1 VEKMYR
7 HRAVFISNLQE
18 ARYYI
23 DQIGAAEEAYLFMA
37 PKAVHRCILLKDIP
51 CRWANIIKQ
60 EMLAKGGEAAVSR
73 ESLYAEGDTDIL
85 LMGTFKQYRLLI
97 KKLNMQPDFLKKLG
111 QEIRA
116 IIDNLEPNP
125 FTMELAGGK
134 TLELGVR
141 TLIMGI
147 LNITPDSFSDP
158 GHYFKKEAALARAME
173 MVEQGADIIDVGGA
187 SSRPDSSM
195 AEAEEELNR
204 VLPLIKSLVRE
215 EVIISVDTFRGVVAR
230 ECLAAGAHIINDIG
244 GLQMD
249 QELLPILADFKAP
262 VILMHNRLQ
271 YNRGLPYQ
279 DLLSDIIGELGA
291 SIKQAVNGGLKPE
304 QIIIDPGIGFGKDRQ
319 QNLTLLKRLGDF
331 KTLGKPILIGASRKD
346 FIGRVLNAEIAGRLE
361 GTMAVTAAG
370 IMNGADIIRVHDVK
384 ENVKVAQMTDAI
396 VHAHG

>member
-1 VEKMYR
+1 MYR

-187 SSRPDSSM
+187 SARPDSSM

-262 VILMHNRLQ
+262 VILMHNRMQ

-331 KTLGKPILIGASRKD
+331 KTLGKPILIGASRKT

>member
-1 VEKMYR
+1 
-7 HRAVFISNLQE
+7 
-18 ARYYI
+18 
-23 DQIGAAEEAYLFMA
+23 
-37 PKAVHRCILLKDIP
+37 
-51 CRWANIIKQ
+51 
-60 EMLAKGGEAAVSR
+60 
-73 ESLYAEGDTDIL
+73 
-85 LMGTFKQYRLLI
+85 
-97 KKLNMQPDFLKKLG
+97 
-111 QEIRA
+111 
-116 IIDNLEPNP
+116 
-125 FTMELAGGK
+125 
-134 TLELGVR
+134 
-141 TLIMGI
+141 
-147 LNITPDSFSDP
+147 
-158 GHYFKKEAALARAME
+158 
-173 MVEQGADIIDVGGA
+173 VGGA

>member
-158 GHYFKKEAALARAME
+158 GHYFNKEAALARAME

>member
-1 VEKMYR
+1 MYR
-7 HRAVFISNLQE
+7 HRAVFISDLQE

-116 IIDNLEPNP
+116 ILDNLEPNP
-125 FTMELAGGK
+125 FTMELAGGR
-134 TLELGVR
+134 TLELGAR

-187 SSRPDSSM
+187 SSRPDSAM

-204 VLPLIKSLVRE
+204 VLPLIKSLARE
-215 EVIISVDTFRGVVAR
+215 EVIISVDTFRGAVAR

-249 QELLPILADFKAP
+249 QELLPVLADFKAP
-262 VILMHNRLQ
+262 VVLMHNRLQ
-271 YNRGLPYQ
+271 YNHGLPYQ

-319 QNLTLLKRLGDF
+319 QNLTLLKRLRDF

>member
-1 VEKMYR
+1 MYR

>member
-1 VEKMYR
+1 MYR
-7 HRAVFISNLQE
+7 HRAVFISDLQE

-23 DQIGAAEEAYLFMA
+23 DQIGAAQEAYLFMI

-60 EMLAKGGEAAVSR
+60 EMLSKGGEAAVSR
-73 ESLYAEGDTDIL
+73 DSLYAEGHTDIL
-85 LMGTFKQYRLLI
+85 LMGTCKQYRLLT

-111 QEIRA
+111 QEIRT
-116 IIDNLEPNP
+116 IIDNLEPHP
-125 FTMELAGGK
+125 FTLELAGGK

-158 GHYFKKEAALARAME
+158 GHYFKEETALARAME

-187 SSRPDSSM
+187 SSRPESVM

-204 VLPLIKSLVRE
+204 VLPLIKRLARE
-215 EVIISVDTFRGVVAR
+215 EVIISVDTFRGAVAR

-244 GLQMD
+244 CLQME
-249 QELLPILADFKAP
+249 QGLLPVLADFKAP

-279 DLLSDIIGELGA
+279 DLLSDIMGELGEA
-291 SIKQAVNGGLKPE
+291 INQAVNGGLKPE
-304 QIIIDPGIGFGKDRQ
+304 SIIIDPGIGFGKDRQ

-346 FIGRVLNAEIAGRLE
+346 FIGRVLNAEISGRLE
-361 GTMAVTAAG
+361 GTMAVTAVG

>member
-1 VEKMYR
+1 MYR

-319 QNLTLLKRLGDF
+319 QNLTLLKRLRDF

-346 FIGRVLNAEIAGRLE
+346 FIGRVLNAEITGRLE
-361 GTMAVTAAG
+361 GTMAVTAVG

>member
-1 VEKMYR
+1 MYR
-7 HRAVFISNLQE
+7 HRAVFISDLQE

-134 TLELGVR
+134 TLELGAR

-187 SSRPDSSM
+187 SSRPDSAM

-204 VLPLIKSLVRE
+204 VLPLIKSLARE
-215 EVIISVDTFRGVVAR
+215 EVIISVDTFRGAVAR

-249 QELLPILADFKAP
+249 QELLPVLADFKAP
-262 VILMHNRLQ
+262 VVLMHNRLQ
-271 YNRGLPYQ
+271 YNHGLPYQ

-304 QIIIDPGIGFGKDRQ
+304 QIIIDPGIGISFGKDRQ
-319 QNLTLLKRLGDF
+319 QNLTLLKRLRDF

>member
-1 VEKMYR
+1 MYR

-111 QEIRA
+111 QEIRV
-116 IIDNLEPNP
+116 IIDYLEPNP

-134 TLELGVR
+134 TLELGAR

-187 SSRPDSSM
+187 SSRPDSAM

-204 VLPLIKSLVRE
+204 VLPLIKSLARE
-215 EVIISVDTFRGVVAR
+215 EVIISVDTFRGAVAR

-249 QELLPILADFKAP
+249 QDLLPVLADFKAP
-262 VILMHNRLQ
+262 VVLMHNRLQ
-271 YNRGLPYQ
+271 YNHGLPYR

-319 QNLTLLKRLGDF
+319 QNLTLLKRLRDF

-346 FIGRVLNAEIAGRLE
+346 FIGRVLNAEITGRLE
-361 GTMAVTAAG
+361 GTMAVTAVG

>member
-1 VEKMYR
+1 MYR

-134 TLELGVR
+134 TLELGAR

-187 SSRPDSSM
+187 SSRPDSAM

-204 VLPLIKSLVRE
+204 VLPLIKSLARE
-215 EVIISVDTFRGVVAR
+215 EVIISVDTFRGAVAR

-249 QELLPILADFKAP
+249 QDLLPVLADFKAP
-262 VILMHNRLQ
+262 VVLMHNRLQ
-271 YNRGLPYQ
+271 YNHGLPYQ

-319 QNLTLLKRLGDF
+319 QNLTLLKRLRDF

-346 FIGRVLNAEIAGRLE
+346 FIGRVLNAEITGRLE
-361 GTMAVTAAG
+361 GTMAVTAVG